1 MIRVHSAGLIE
12 NWTCP
17 VQAVSGTLET
27 SGTSSPQ
34 MAETLGILIVV
45 AAIMYP
51 FWLLA
56 SRPARKDRQK
66 FAATKA
72 WARSKGY
79 ELPRRPGAGA
89 NILILV
95 GLVLGI
101 IPGIVIWAVVKRKRD
116 SYEREMR
123 DMKNKWIDAGSPA
136 PLPPAD

>member
-1 MIRVHSAGLIE
+1 MLMAENIVVLLFLAGLLY
-12 NWTCP
+12 
-17 VQAVSGTLET
+17 GT
-27 SGTSSPQ
+27 
-34 MAETLGILIVV
+34 
-45 AAIMYP
+45 
-51 FWLLA
+51 WLLA
-56 SRPARKDRQK
+56 SGPARKDQK
-66 FAATKA
+66 KFGPTKA
-72 WARSKGY
+72 WARSRGY

-101 IPGIVIWAVVKRKRD
+101 IPGIVVWAVVKRKRD

>member
-1 MIRVHSAGLIE
+1 MIES
-12 NWTCP
+12 
-17 VQAVSGTLET
+17 
-27 SGTSSPQ
+27 
-34 MAETLGILIVV
+34 LGMLLFA

-56 SRPARKDRQK
+56 SRPARKDREK
-66 FAATKA
+66 FQATKD
-72 WARSKGY
+72 WARTKGY

-89 NILILV
+89 NILIIL
-95 GLVLGI
+95 GLLFGI

-136 PLPPAD
+136 PLPPAG